1 MKERRKKK
9 NRKFEFRIS
18 NFEKLTQFIQEKNY
32 TSGINEK
39 NCKKI

>member
-9 NRKFEFRIS
+9 FENS

>member
-1 MKERRKKK
+1 MKERKKK
-9 NRKFEFRIS
+9 EKIRKIENS